1 MSIEP
6 LNWQSILK
14 LYHTSAARCPS
25 SAESFHLVG
34 SQSVSLGGWKG
45 KSSME
50 RMEYLNKMKKSQE
63 SVYYLPEADILS
75 PCMDSVSSFIKSRSR
90 LHLSNSAEVSSRA
103 SSWAVSRPINNSD
116 HNNGSWVEYLIVRLL
131 QFTSKFRAKHESQRM
146 RCVVL
151 SSFLAFELCTVS
163 GRHDSNSTPPLKCTV
178 PVRQ

>member
-25 SAESFHLVG
+25 SAESFHLAG

-45 KSSME
+45 KSSMKW
-50 RMEYLNKMKKSQE
+50 LNKMERSQE
-63 SVYYLPEADILS
+63 SVYYTKSTCYYHVWTPSRAS
-75 PCMDSVSSFIKSRSR
+75 AVKSRSR
-90 LHLSNSAEVSSRA
+90 LHSSNSAEVSSRA
-103 SSWAVSRPINNSD
+103 SSLAVSRPINNSD
-116 HNNGSWVEYLIVRLL
+116 HNNGSWVEYLVVRLL
-131 QFTSKFRAKHESQRM
+131 QFTSKFCAKHESQRM
-146 RCVVL
+146 RWVVL
-151 SSFLAFELCTVS
+151 SSFLAYELCTVS